1 MKNYWFKWYF
11 ENHKDE
17 TGKVIIDELDFYDY
31 QTAECFVEK
40 YVSKQIADFV
50 EVKDDK
56 ELAEIYM
63 NLASYCLER
72 YRKLKGEK
80 NEEKE

>member
-31 QTAECFVEK
+31 QRAEEFIEAI
-40 YVSKQIADFV
+40 VSRQITNLLDI
-50 EVKDDK
+50 KDDK

-63 NLASYCLER
+63 NLASHCLDR
-72 YRKLKGEK
+72 YKK
-80 NEEKE
+80 KEV

>member
-17 TGKVIIDELDFYDY
+17 TGKVIIDELDFYNY
-31 QTAECFVEK
+31 QKAESFVEAV
-40 YVSKQIADFV
+40 VSRQITNLLD
-50 EVKDDK
+50 VKDDK

-63 NLASYCLER
+63 NLASYCLDR
-72 YRKLKGEK
+72 YKK
-80 NEEKE
+80 KEV

>member
-17 TGKVIIDELDFYDY
+17 TGKVIIDESDFYDY
-31 QTAECFVEK
+31 QRAEEFIETI
-40 YVSKQIADFV
+40 VSRQITNLLD
-50 EVKDDK
+50 VKDDK

-63 NLASYCLER
+63 NLASYCLDR
-72 YRKLKGEK
+72 CKK
-80 NEEKE
+80 KEV